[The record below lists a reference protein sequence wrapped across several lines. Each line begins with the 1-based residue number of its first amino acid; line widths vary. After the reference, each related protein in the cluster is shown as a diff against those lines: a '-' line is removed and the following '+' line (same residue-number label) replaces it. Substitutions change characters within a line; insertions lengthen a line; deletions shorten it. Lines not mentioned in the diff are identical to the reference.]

1 MKRLLIS
8 ALGLVALTTSGCALS
23 SFLTVTPKSVVEQAV
38 SCPTNAKPKA
48 ERFKVLSTQ
57 QSSQGVIVLYSAFCP
72 TINGVQQVFGHKV
85 VKRNGMT
92 WHVSGSGSYGA
103 ENEPSPAARLIEYGI
118 SHASNQRPT
127 NTAAQNEE
135 PYTLLYG
142 RALKPQVVAV
152 EATFNNGKTIRD
164 ESRNGVFAL
173 FSAGATGVCELRVLG
188 ADSQILRREDF
199 VVRKPFSPY
208 RRSTQCLPSQQL

>member
-23 SFLTVTPKSVVEQAV
+23 SFLTITPKSVVEQAV
-38 SCPTNAKPKA
+38 SCPTKPKA

-57 QSSQGVIVLYSAFCP
+57 LSSQGVIVLYSAFCP
-72 TINGVQQVFGHKV
+72 TSNGAQQVFGHQV

-92 WHVSGSGSYGA
+92 WQVSGSGSYGA
-103 ENEPSPAARLIEYGI
+103 ESESAPSARLVEYGI
-118 SHASNQRPT
+118 SHAATQHSKK
-127 NTAAQNEE
+127 TAKSEE

-152 EATFNNGKTIRD
+152 EATFNNGKTVRD
-164 ESRNGVFAL
+164 VSRNGVFAL
-173 FSAGATGVCELRVLG
+173 FSAGATSVCELRVLG
-188 ADSQILRREDF
+188 TDSQILRREEL
-199 VVRKPFSPY
+199 VVQRPFSQY
-208 RRSTQCLPSQQL
+208 KRSIQCLPSQQL

>member
-1 MKRLLIS
+1 MKRLLIRFV
-8 ALGLVALTTSGCALS
+8 GLVALTTSGCALS
-23 SFLTVTPKSVVEQAV
+23 SFLTITPKSVVEQTV

-48 ERFKVLSTQ
+48 ERFQVLSTQ
-57 QSSQGVIVLYSAFCP
+57 RSAQGVIVLYSAFCP
-72 TINGVQQVFGHKV
+72 TSDGAQQVFGHKV

-92 WHVSGSGSYGA
+92 WQVSGSGSYGA
-103 ENEPSPAARLIEYGI
+103 ENESAPSARLVEYGI
-118 SHASNQRPT
+118 SHASTQHPT
-127 NTAAQNEE
+127 NTAAKNEE

-164 ESRNGVFAL
+164 VSRNGVFAL
-173 FSAGATGVCELRVLG
+173 FSAGATGICELRVLG

-199 VVRKPFSPY
+199 VVRKPFSQY

>member
-23 SFLTVTPKSVVEQAV
+23 SFLTVAPKSVVERTV
-38 SCPTNAKPKA
+38 SCPTKAKPKA
-48 ERFKVLSTQ
+48 ERLKVLSTQ
-57 QSSQGVIVLYSAFCP
+57 PLSQGVIVLYSAFCP
-72 TINGVQQVFGHKV
+72 TNDGAQQVFGHKV
-85 VKRNGMT
+85 VRRNGMT

-103 ENEPSPAARLIEYGI
+103 ENEPAPSARLVEYGI
-118 SHASNQRPT
+118 SHALTQRPT
-127 NTAAQNEE
+127 TTAAQNEE

-152 EATFNNGKTIRD
+152 EATFNNGKTVRD

-188 ADSQILRREDF
+188 ADNQILRREDF
-199 VVRKPFSPY
+199 VVRKPFSLSK
-208 RRSTQCLPSQQL
+208 RATQCLPSQQL